1 MGKILSLLVG
11 AVVVLGGIILL
22 INWWYE
28 LLFICRGFIP
38 VFLIIGGVIAI
49 LSGLSEIKDTKK
61 MKQGNN

>member
-11 AVVVLGGIILL
+11 AVVFIGGIILL

-28 LLFICRGFIP
+28 LLFICRGVIP
-38 VFLIIGGVIAI
+38 VFLIIGGVIAV

-61 MKQGNN
+61 MKQEND